1 MQRLQ
6 FESSPFFI
14 PLCIALGIFYAF
26 ILYRSKYSWSKQFNR
41 LLFLLRACL
50 VSLLSFL
57 LIGPIVKLTTH
68 LIEKPTL
75 VFLIDNST
83 SIKEVMDSVERK
95 IVLDQLLATSDKLE
109 KQGYTVKWKDLTNQN
124 VARIN
129 FNHKTS
135 DITSAIRGIIADQEG
150 KNLSGIVL
158 LSDGI
163 YNSGISPLY
172 ASLQI
177 PIYSIGIGDTI
188 DRVDLKLRNVA
199 NNKIAYQGNKFPIK
213 AEVSVQG
220 LRNEEITVMVLKN
233 GKVITQQKRNSGTH
247 SLIDFDFLVDATEK
261 GIQRM
266 EVLVVPSTSE
276 SNLKNNR
283 ASIFV
288 EIVEGRKR
296 ILVIAPAPHP
306 DIKAIRAV
314 VEKNANYEL
323 ILLIPGVTPSDTNFD
338 LSSAELI
345 IFHQVLDIN
354 KKTTALLQKLRN
366 SNASILYII
375 GKQSTLRQLSS
386 QSIPITFEQVGQWD
400 EVTPVVNSNFHDF
413 NFPDNSNGVFSK
425 YPPMEVPFGKF
436 AYPPNAT
443 ILLYQRIGSVV
454 TDRPLLLSW
463 ADGSQKRAALV
474 GEGIWKW
481 RLNEFAANENT
492 QVFDEVFSNLIQYLS
507 TLDDKRKFKS
517 FPIQGEFSDAVPV
530 IFESQVY
537 NNLFELVYGNKV
549 ELEIRDEQSRVSRYE
564 YGLSPGG
571 ERYQVGGLK
580 EGVFQYK
587 ASTLVN
593 GKREEV
599 LGQFM
604 VSAQNIEAQDLTA
617 DFGLLKKLS
626 ASTGGTFY
634 QVKDLKQLTDRFE
647 RIQTPDLLHSNESFN
662 PLINLKWMFFL
673 LLLLISTEW
682 FMRKYM
688 GGY

>member
-6 FESSPFFI
+6 FESSPFFV
-14 PLCIALGIFYAF
+14 PLCIALGILYAY
-26 ILYRSKYSWSKQFNR
+26 ILYRSKYSWSKQTNR
-41 LLFLLRACL
+41 LLFFLRACL

-68 LIEKPTL
+68 LVEKPTL

-83 SIKEVMDSVERK
+83 SIKEVMDSVEREK
-95 IVLDQLLATSDKLE
+95 VLDQLISTSNKLE
-109 KQGYTVKWKDLTNQN
+109 KQGYSVRWRDLTNQD
-124 VARIN
+124 VVRVN
-129 FNHKTS
+129 FNNKTS
-135 DITSAIRGIIADQEG
+135 DLTSAIRGVIAEQEG

-158 LSDGI
+158 LSDGV
-163 YNSGISPLY
+163 YNSGTSPLY
-172 ASLQI
+172 ASLQV
-177 PIYSIGIGDTI
+177 PIYTVGIGDTV
-188 DRVDLKLRNVA
+188 DRVDLKLRNLA
-199 NNKIAYQGNKFPIK
+199 YNKIAYQGNKFPIK

-220 LRNEEITVMVLKN
+220 LRNEEITVMVIKN
-233 GKVITQQKRNSGTH
+233 GQVITQKRKNSGTH

-266 EVLVVPSTSE
+266 EVLVAPSKSE
-276 SNLKNNR
+276 SNVKNNR
-283 ASIFV
+283 SSIFV
-288 EIVEGRKR
+288 EIVEGRKK
-296 ILVIAPAPHP
+296 ILVIAAAPHP
-306 DIKAIRAV
+306 DIKAMRAV
-314 VEKNANYEL
+314 VERNANYEL
-323 ILLIPGVTPSDTNFD
+323 ILHIPGITPIESNFD
-338 LSSAELI
+338 FSSAELI

-354 KKTTALLQKLRN
+354 GKTGALLQKLRN
-366 SNASILYII
+366 GSASILYII
-375 GKQSTLRQLSS
+375 GKQSALRQLAS
-386 QSIPITFEQVGQWD
+386 QSIPFTFEQVGQWD
-400 EVTPVVNSNFHDF
+400 EVTPVVNSTFRDF

-443 ILLYQRIGSVV
+443 ILIYQRIGSVV

-463 ADGSQKRAALV
+463 EEGSGKRAALI

-481 RLNEFAANENT
+481 RLNEFATNENT

-517 FPIQGEFSDAVPV
+517 FPIQSEFSDALPV

-549 ELEIRDEQSRVSRYE
+549 EIEIRDEQNRVSRYE
-564 YGLSPGG
+564 YVLSPGG

-587 ASTLVN
+587 ASAVLN
-593 GKREEV
+593 GLREEV
-599 LGQFM
+599 RGQFM
-604 VSAQNIEAQDLTA
+604 VSAQNIETQDLTA

-626 ASTGGTFY
+626 ASTGGNFY
-634 QVKDLKQLTDRFE
+634 QVNDLKRLTDKFE
-647 RIQTPDLLHSNESFN
+647 KIQTPDLLHSNDSYN

-673 LLLLISTEW
+673 LLLLISVEW
-682 FMRKYM
+682 FLRKYI